1 MPEVATF
8 QWAWWWWFAAIPLPL
23 LAFWLVPRAS
33 SPVGAALRVPHFDA
47 IAGQQTESSRPSLG
61 RLLIASLIWLAL
73 IVAAARPQ
81 YVGEP
86 VSIAVSGRDMMLA
99 VDISGSMETADM
111 MLSGQMVTRLAV
123 VKAVAGEFLQRR
135 VGDRLGLILF
145 GRRAYLQTPLTFDRA
160 TTRILLDESAIGL
173 AGKET
178 AIGDAIGVAVKRL
191 SDPDVVGDQTD
202 DAASERV
209 LILLTD
215 GANTIGSVTPI
226 KAAELAAS
234 RGLKIYT
241 IGVGAD
247 EMLVRSRF
255 GTRRINP
262 SSDLD
267 EPTLI
272 RIAEI
277 TGGRYFRARDT
288 EALKEIY
295 SALDE
300 LEPVAEEEQLLRPP
314 TELFYWPLGLAAM
327 LSIMLA
333 AFRLLVARGWAAMLP
348 APAKHES
355 PAVTSGSNWAS
366 RR

>member
-1 MPEVATF
+1 MSELIGF
-8 QWAWWWWFAAIPLPL
+8 QFAWWWCLGLLPLPL
-23 LAFWLVPRAS
+23 LVFWLVPSAQK
-33 SPVGAALRVPHFDA
+33 PVATGMRLPHYQA
-47 IAGQQTESSRPSLG
+47 IVGSGGEQKARLWI
-61 RLLIASLIWLAL
+61 RLLMACLIWFAL
-73 IVAAARPQ
+73 ICAACRPQ
-81 YVGEP
+81 YIGEP
-86 VSIAVSGRDMMLA
+86 VSIAISGRDLMLA

-111 MLSGQMVTRLAV
+111 MLNGEMVTRLEV
-123 VKAVAGEFLQRR
+123 VKAVAGEFLERR
-135 VGDRLGLILF
+135 AGDRLGLILF

-191 SDPDVVGDQTD
+191 SDSQGAES
-202 DAASERV
+202 AAERV

-215 GANTIGSVTPI
+215 GANTIGSVTPA

-234 RGLKIYT
+234 RDLKIYT

-272 RIAEI
+272 QIAEL

-288 EALKEIY
+288 EALQQIY
-295 SALDE
+295 AALDE

-314 TELFYWPLGLAAM
+314 KELFYWPLSIATL
-327 LSIMLA
+327 LSMLA
-333 AFRLLVARGWAAMLP
+333 ALHQISSARGWWPRLPGAVQTKPAAN
-348 APAKHES
+348 KS
-355 PAVTSGSNWAS
+355 VTQ
-366 RR
+366 